1 MSVVSYLVLAVLS
14 AWCPDRSREA
24 AQMFFPWSKSILALV
39 LTSPL
44 ITAVKTHQND
54 VCFSRYTRLCQSK
67 PMFCFFLSGEKSEL
81 TLVNTFINN
90 VIFSIRLV
98 FFFPLLE
105 LYVTG
110 VDRLERGLARKHA
123 DKQGGRH

>member
-1 MSVVSYLVLAVLS
+1 MRYATLVTLAYVN
-14 AWCPDRSREA
+14 
-24 AQMFFPWSKSILALV
+24 
-39 LTSPL
+39 
-44 ITAVKTHQND
+44 QNPCLF
-54 VCFSRYTRLCQSK
+54 V
-67 PMFCFFLSGEKSEL
+67 FLSGEKSEL
-81 TLVNTFINN
+81 TLVNTLINN

>member
-1 MSVVSYLVLAVLS
+1 MRYASLVTLAYVN
-14 AWCPDRSREA
+14 
-24 AQMFFPWSKSILALV
+24 
-39 LTSPL
+39 
-44 ITAVKTHQND
+44 QNP
-54 VCFSRYTRLCQSK
+54 CF
-67 PMFCFFLSGEKSEL
+67 FFLSGEKSEL

-110 VDRLERGLARKHA
+110 VDRLEGGSARKHA